1 MADHG
6 DIFFRANSERRMR
19 QKVMDEDSLEM
30 VLTNFND
37 QKVRAIRKSFDGKC
51 SNWLNVI
58 PMLRFGLVLCGREFR
73 DAIA

>member
-6 DIFFRANSERRMR
+6 DIFFRASSERRMR

-37 QKVRAIRKSFDGKC
+37 QKVHAIRRSIILTEMFQLAECDPYVAVWIC
-51 SNWLNVI
+51 VVWQRI
-58 PMLRFGLVLCGREFR
+58 
-73 DAIA
+73 